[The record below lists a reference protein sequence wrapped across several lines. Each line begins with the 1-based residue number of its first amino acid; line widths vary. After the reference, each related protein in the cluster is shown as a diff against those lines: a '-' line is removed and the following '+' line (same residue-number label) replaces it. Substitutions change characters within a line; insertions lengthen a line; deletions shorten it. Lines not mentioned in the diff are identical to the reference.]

1 MLHIGLINQLKY
13 NNYYELGT
21 DHLFVI
27 KGENDQVLFLIM
39 RVGQLTFQTPTCK
52 STYMYIDSFEYQD
65 SNTEPCIHYSEWSK

>member
-1 MLHIGLINQLKY
+1 MLHIGLTNQLKY

-39 RVGQLTFQTPTCK
+39 
-52 STYMYIDSFEYQD
+52 
-65 SNTEPCIHYSEWSK
+65 